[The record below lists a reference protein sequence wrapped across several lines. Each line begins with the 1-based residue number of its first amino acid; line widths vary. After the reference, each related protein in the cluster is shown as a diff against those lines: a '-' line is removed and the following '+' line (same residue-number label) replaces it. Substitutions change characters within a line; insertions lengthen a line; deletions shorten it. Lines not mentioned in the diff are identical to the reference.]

1 MVSGRDGYM
10 IDRKQN
16 IIEAAAKSFSLFGY
30 KATTMDQV
38 AKIANV
44 GKGTIYTFFENKEE
58 LFKEI
63 VDDLV
68 QQIGRVAASAIKED
82 QTFHENL
89 HAALYGVLDF
99 RKSHQLAIKIAQ
111 EGRELNTP
119 AVKEASIMLETAVLT
134 FIKQELQRAIK
145 KGEIKKCNT
154 DITAYVML
162 KMYVSLVFDWELEHE
177 PLSKEEI
184 SDIFENILISGLRR

>member
-1 MVSGRDGYM
+1 M

-63 VDDLV
+63 VADLV
-68 QQIGRVAASAIKED
+68 KQIRHVANDAIKED
-82 QTFHENL
+82 HAFHQNL
-89 HAALYGVLDF
+89 HFALYGVLDF

-111 EGRELNTP
+111 EGKELNTP
-119 AVKEASIMLETAVLT
+119 AVKEASDMLEKAVLT
-134 FIKQELQRAIK
+134 FIKQELGKAID
-145 KGEIKKCNT
+145 KGEIKNCNT
-154 DITAYVML
+154 EITSYVML
-162 KMYVSLVFDWELEHE
+162 KMYVSLVFDWEQEHE

-184 SDIFENILISGLRR
+184 ADIFEKMLITGLKK

>member
-1 MVSGRDGYM
+1 M

-44 GKGTIYTFFENKEE
+44 GKGTIYTFFDNKEE
-58 LFKEI
+58 LFREI
-63 VDDLV
+63 VTDLV
-68 QQIGRVAASAIKED
+68 RQIRYVAADAIKED
-82 QTFHENL
+82 RAFHENL
-89 HAALYGVLDF
+89 HSALYGVLDF

-119 AVKEASIMLETAVLT
+119 AVKEASVMLEKAVIT
-134 FIKQELQRAIK
+134 FIKQELQKAIE
-145 KGEIKKCNT
+145 KGEIRKCNT
-154 DITAYVML
+154 DITSYVML
-162 KMYVSLVFDWELEHE
+162 KMYVSLVFDWEQEHE

-184 SDIFENILISGLRR
+184 ADIFENILMTGLKR

>member
-1 MVSGRDGYM
+1 MV
-10 IDRKQN
+10 DRRQN
-16 IIEAAAKSFSLFGY
+16 ILEAAAKSFTLFGY

-63 VDDLV
+63 VSDLV
-68 QQIGRVAASAIKED
+68 QQIKHVAVEAIRQERL
-82 QTFHENL
+82 FHENL

-99 RKSHQLAIKIAQ
+99 RKSHKLAIKISQ
-111 EGRELNTP
+111 EGREMNTP
-119 AVKEASIMLETAVLT
+119 AVKEASNMLETAVMS
-134 FIKQELQRAIK
+134 FIRQELEKAIE

-154 DITAYVML
+154 EITSYVML
-162 KMYVSLVFDWELEHE
+162 KMYVSLVFDWEMEHK

-184 SDIFENILISGLRR
+184 ADIFENTLITGLRK